1 MPLKIH
7 TTWNGRLYVE
17 DEDLYESSEVTDKIR
32 KLGNLNQGIG
42 EIPSIAT
49 FKKEFAGASNDEEKN
64 RVLKEFV
71 GEEDE

>member
-32 KLGNLNQGIG
+32 KLGNR
-42 EIPSIAT
+42 IPSRGNPDGNQHDTEEARGQA
-49 FKKEFAGASNDEEKN
+49 AGKGNE
-64 RVLKEFV
+64 
-71 GEEDE
+71 